1 MAYHVDDFELGT
13 LVAGADLTAD
23 QYKIVKVDAAGKLVL
38 TGAADEHA
46 GILDCPGDTDE
57 SVRIRV
63 SGVAKVV
70 AGAAITT
77 GDGVESDAAGKLRTL
92 TTGPLVGIALE
103 AAGADGDIISVLL
116 K

>member
-23 QYKIVKVDAAGKLVL
+23 QYKLVKVDGTGKLVL
-38 TGAADEHA
+38 TVAGNEHA
-46 GILDCPGDTDE
+46 GVLDCPGNLDE

-63 SGVAKVV
+63 SGVAKAV
-70 AGAAITT
+70 AGAAIAT
-77 GDGVESDAAGKLRTL
+77 GASVESDALGKLRTF
-92 TTGPLVGIALE
+92 TVGPLVGIALE
-103 AAGADGDIISVLL
+103 VAGADGDIISVLL